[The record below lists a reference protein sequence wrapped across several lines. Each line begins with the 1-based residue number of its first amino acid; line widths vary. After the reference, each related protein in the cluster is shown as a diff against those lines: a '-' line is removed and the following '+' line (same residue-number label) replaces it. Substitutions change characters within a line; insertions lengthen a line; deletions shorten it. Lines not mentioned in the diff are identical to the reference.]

1 MWGWKKK
8 YDVAL
13 LNFPRF
19 YHKSMVWLKS
29 CACQNL
35 NHSLIKCK
43 WQFAISVL
51 MFNDGWIEAALTIV
65 FSCIKY
71 RNYLFAIRTPLIC
84 IENFIVL
91 TFAHNTQPN
100 VCVFFSA
107 TSQTWV
113 LFNDEWPL
121 PATILQL
128 NINFLRTRI
137 NEFVNGRMKN
147 N

>member
-1 MWGWKKK
+1 MWGWKKN
-8 YDVAL
+8 DVAL

-19 YHKSMVWLKS
+19 YHESMVWLKS

-35 NHSLIKCK
+35 NHSFIKCK

-84 IENFIVL
+84 IENFTVL

-100 VCVFFSA
+100 VCVCFFSA

-137 NEFVNGRMKN
+137 NEFVNGRMEN